1 MRKVAITGG
10 TGGLGTAV
18 VEHLSRTYD
27 VVVLDR
33 SRLDDVTSETSVR
46 KAFADLGEHY
56 ALVHLVGGW
65 TGGKVADTSLETWSR
80 MLALNLTGAFLA
92 IREALTQ
99 LTRPGRIVA
108 VSSIASLNPA
118 PGSAAYTVAKSALNT
133 LIQTVAAEHR
143 GTGLTANAVL
153 PDSMATPAMLRE
165 TDASKLVPTERVAET
180 IAFLLSEAAANITG
194 ALIPLRK

>member
-1 MRKVAITGG
+1 MQKVAITGG
-10 TGGLGTAV
+10 TGGLGSAV
-18 VEHLSRTYD
+18 VERLSRTWD

-33 SRLDDVTSETSVR
+33 ARLDDVTNESSVR

-65 TGGKVADTSLETWSR
+65 TGGKVADTSLDTWSR
-80 MLALNLTGAFLA
+80 MLALNLTGAFLT
-92 IREALTQ
+92 IRESLAH

-108 VSSIASLNPA
+108 VSSIASLNPT

-143 GTGLTANAVL
+143 GTGITANAVL
-153 PDSMATPAMLRE
+153 PDAMATPAMLRQ
-165 TDASKLVPTERVAET
+165 TDASKLVPVERVAET
-180 IAFLLSEAAANITG
+180 IAFLLSGEAANITG